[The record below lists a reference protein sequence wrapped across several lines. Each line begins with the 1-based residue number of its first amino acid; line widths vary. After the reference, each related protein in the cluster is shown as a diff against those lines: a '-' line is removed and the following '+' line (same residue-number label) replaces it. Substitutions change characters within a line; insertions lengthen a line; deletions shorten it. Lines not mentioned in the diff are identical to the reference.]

1 MSRTKQLAFLKFG
14 VSTRA
19 RAMTLCVMV
28 LCAASCLLLASA
40 TLAQD
45 APAQNPPPQNPPA
58 QNANP
63 PSATPPPAQKSD
75 PSSSATAPDN
85 YRPSL
90 LKKDQ
95 PATPPKNA
103 PAPNAPPANSPSAAT
118 PPSGAAPQAAPSAA
132 TPPAP
137 APSANAAPA
146 ASAGSET
153 STAPNAA
160 TTNAATNSAPANAGT
175 VTSPPPPG
183 GNGPSASSAPG
194 TSGAPPAATDSSSAA
209 LPTPAGVPA
218 ATSGATSAATPAA
231 EPMAEMTTR
240 TVQVPLESHVNLVPV
255 RVIVHDSHGNAVGD
269 LREAD
274 FEIRQDGKPQVI
286 SHFSVETPASLA
298 AKVAH
303 GTAAEGSLL
312 SASGAPAAPMT
323 LPSRFVA
330 LVMDDANL
338 NLQDLMRMKLAAIRY
353 MNTAVKPNERVALF
367 TVSGQNQVDFT
378 DDHAKIVDQL
388 KVLIS
393 RPIDGYDPATQHDCL
408 VMTYYQ
414 ADQIQNHQ
422 DPQAIAV
429 AQADA
434 LQCAVAE
441 GVPAQAQQS
450 VANSMYESVVAQ
462 MVRSGEVSTQFTVR
476 RLDEIVRRISAMPG
490 QRSMVFLSPGFIT
503 STYEYDVLRIVDRAA
518 RENVFINTL
527 DARGLYTVDPI
538 GDISQPAPLH
548 ANSQTA
554 GLSLQFRLTEQRIQS
569 EVLEDLADSTGG
581 FYFRNN
587 NDLDAGLRQTAAE
600 PAVSYLLA
608 FVPADL
614 KNDGKF
620 HTVNIKMLTKE
631 KYTVQARR
639 GFFAPKHGKT
649 PDELAKQ
656 DIEDAVFSQEEQQGL
671 PVQLNLQYF
680 KVDDVNAKLAVLTHV
695 DLNQIR
701 FDRADD
707 RNSDN
712 LTIVAA
718 LFDRNG
724 NFIKADQKT
733 LEMHLKDA
741 TLEKL
746 HRSGLTVKTNFDV
759 KPGGYMVRLV
769 VRDSKD
775 AQIASRNGVVD
786 IP

>member
-1 MSRTKQLAFLKFG
+1 MSRTKQLAFLNFG
-14 VSTRA
+14 VSARP
-19 RAMTLCVMV
+19 RAMTLLVMV
-28 LCAASCLLLASA
+28 LCVVSCLLFASA

-45 APAQNPPPQNPPA
+45 GPAQNPPPQNPPA

-95 PATPPKNA
+95 PATPPKNV

-118 PPSGAAPQAAPSAA
+118 PPSGASPQAAPSAA

-146 ASAGSET
+146 ASAASAT
-153 STAPNAA
+153 STAATAA
-160 TTNAATNSAPANAGT
+160 TTSAATNSAPANAGT
-175 VTSPPPPG
+175 VTSSAASG
-183 GNGPSASSAPG
+183 GNAPSASSAPG
-194 TSGAPPAATDSSSAA
+194 TSGAPSAATDSSSAV
-209 LPTPAGVPA
+209 LPTPAGMPA
-218 ATSGATSAATPAA
+218 AASAATPAA

-422 DPQAIAV
+422 DPEAIAV

-434 LQCAVAE
+434 LQCAAAE

-450 VANSMYESVVAQ
+450 VANSMYESAVAQ

-476 RLDEIVRRISAMPG
+476 RLDEIVRRITAMPG

>member
-1 MSRTKQLAFLKFG
+1 MSRMKQLAFPGFLA
-14 VSTRA
+14 VARLRA
-19 RAMTLCVMV
+19 VM
-28 LCAASCLLLASA
+28 LCAAGCLLLAGASP
-40 TLAQD
+40 AQD
-45 APAQNPPPQNPPA
+45 APAQNSSPQNPPA
-58 QNANP
+58 QNRNP
-63 PSATPPPAQKSD
+63 PAATPAPAAQKND
-75 PSSSATAPDN
+75 QSSTTAPDD

-90 LKKDQ
+90 LKKNP
-95 PATPPKNA
+95 PAAPPKNT
-103 PAPNAPPANSPSAAT
+103 PAPSAPPANSPSAAT
-118 PPSGAAPQAAPSAA
+118 PPAPAPGANAPSAA
-132 TPPAP
+132 AP
-137 APSANAAPA
+137 NNAADA
-146 ASAGSET
+146 AKASGTT
-153 STAPNAA
+153 SS
-160 TTNAATNSAPANAGT
+160 SAPANAST
-175 VTSPPPPG
+175 
-183 GNGPSASSAPG
+183 ASSSANSTVAAAPATG
-194 TSGAPPAATDSSSAA
+194 AGAPGAPPAATPTAADLSSPSS
-209 LPTPAGVPA
+209 PAS
-218 ATSGATSAATPAA
+218 TDTPAA
-231 EPMAEMTTR
+231 APVAEPVAEMTTR
-240 TVQVPLESHVNLVPV
+240 TAQVPLESHVNLVPV

-274 FEIRQDGKPQVI
+274 FEIRQDGKPQVT
-286 SHFSVETPASLA
+286 SHFSVETPASFA

-312 SASGAPAAPMT
+312 AASGAPATPMT

-353 MNTAVKPNERVALF
+353 MNTAVKPNERIALF

-378 DDHAKIVDQL
+378 DDHAKIVEQL
-388 KVLIS
+388 NVLTPHHIG
-393 RPIDGYDPATQHDCL
+393 GYDPSTQHDCL
-408 VMTYYQ
+408 VITYYQ

-434 LQCAVAE
+434 LQCAINQ
-441 GVPAQAQQS
+441 GVPQQAQQS
-450 VANSMYESVVAQ
+450 VANSIYESAVAQ
-462 MVRSGEVSTQFTVR
+462 VVQSGQVNTQFTVR

-490 QRSMVFLSPGFIT
+490 QRSMVLLSPGFIT

-527 DARGLYTVDPI
+527 DARGLYTVDPL
-538 GDISQPAPLH
+538 GDISQPVATH
-548 ANSQTA
+548 ANSQTS
-554 GLSLQFRLTEQRIQS
+554 GLSLQYRLTEQSVQS
-569 EVLEDLADSTGG
+569 EVLADLADSTGG

-600 PAVSYLLA
+600 PGVSYLLA

-620 HTVNIKMLTKE
+620 HTVSVKMLTKE

-649 PDELAKQ
+649 PDEMAKQ

-680 KVDDVNAKLAVLTHV
+680 KVDEANAKLAVLTHV
-695 DLNQIR
+695 DLNQVR
-701 FDRADD
+701 FERADD

-733 LEMHLKDA
+733 LEMHLKDT

-746 HRSGLTVKTNFDV
+746 HRSGLTVKSNFDV

-775 AQIASRNGVVD
+775 SQIASRNGVVD

>member
-1 MSRTKQLAFLKFG
+1 MSRTKQLAFLNFG
-14 VSTRA
+14 VSARA

-118 PPSGAAPQAAPSAA
+118 PPSGASSQAAASAA

-146 ASAGSET
+146 ASAASAT
-153 STAPNAA
+153 STAATAA
-160 TTNAATNSAPANAGT
+160 TTSAATNSAPANAGT
-175 VTSPPPPG
+175 VTSSAAPG
-183 GNGPSASSAPG
+183 DNAPSASSAPG

-218 ATSGATSAATPAA
+218 ATSAATPAA

-422 DPQAIAV
+422 DPEAIAV

-434 LQCAVAE
+434 LQCAAAE

>member
-1 MSRTKQLAFLKFG
+1 MSRMKQLAFPGFLA
-14 VSTRA
+14 VARLRA
-19 RAMTLCVMV
+19 VM
-28 LCAASCLLLASA
+28 LCAAGCLLLASA
-40 TLAQD
+40 SPAQD
-45 APAQNPPPQNPPA
+45 APAQNSSPQNPPA
-58 QNANP
+58 QNGNP
-63 PSATPPPAQKSD
+63 PAATPAPAAQKND
-75 PSSSATAPDN
+75 QSSTTPPDD

-90 LKKDQ
+90 LKKNP
-95 PATPPKNA
+95 PAAPPKNT
-103 PAPNAPPANSPSAAT
+103 PAPGAPPANSPSAT
-118 PPSGAAPQAAPSAA
+118 

-137 APSANAAPA
+137 APGANAPSA
-146 ASAGSET
+146 A
-153 STAPNAA
+153 APN
-160 TTNAATNSAPANAGT
+160 NAADAAKASGTTSSSAPANAST
-175 VTSPPPPG
+175 
-183 GNGPSASSAPG
+183 GNSSANSAVAAAPATG
-194 TSGAPPAATDSSSAA
+194 AGAPGAPPAATPTAADLSSPSSPAS
-209 LPTPAGVPA
+209 PDTPAVAPA
-218 ATSGATSAATPAA
+218 AAPVA

-240 TVQVPLESHVNLVPV
+240 TAQVPLESHVNLVPV

-274 FEIRQDGKPQVI
+274 FEIRQDGKPQVT
-286 SHFSVETPASLA
+286 SHFSVETPASFA

-312 SASGAPAAPMT
+312 AASGAPATPMT

-338 NLQDLMRMKLAAIRY
+338 NLQDLMRMRLAAIRY
-353 MNTAVKPNERVALF
+353 INTAVKPNERIALF
-367 TVSGQNQVDFT
+367 TVSGQNQVDFS
-378 DDHAKIVDQL
+378 DDHAKIVEQL
-388 KVLIS
+388 KVLTTHHIG
-393 RPIDGYDPATQHDCL
+393 GYDPSTQHDCL
-408 VMTYYQ
+408 VITYYQ
-414 ADQIQNHQ
+414 ADQIQNHH
-422 DPQAIAV
+422 DPQAIAA

-434 LQCAVAE
+434 LQCAINQ
-441 GVPAQAQQS
+441 GVPQQAQQS
-450 VANSMYESVVAQ
+450 VANSMYESAVIQ
-462 MVRSGEVSTQFTVR
+462 MVQSGQINTQFTVR

-490 QRSMVFLSPGFIT
+490 QRSMVLLSPGFIT

-527 DARGLYTVDPI
+527 DARGLYTVDPL
-538 GDISQPAPLH
+538 GDISQPVATR
-548 ANSQTA
+548 ANAQTS
-554 GLSLQFRLTEQRIQS
+554 GLSLQYRLTEQSAQS
-569 EVLEDLADSTGG
+569 EVLSDLADSTGG

-600 PAVSYLLA
+600 PGVSYLLA

-620 HTVNIKMLTKE
+620 HTVNVKMLTKE

-649 PDELAKQ
+649 PDEMAKQ

-680 KVDDVNAKLAVLTHV
+680 KVDEANAKLAVLTHV
-695 DLNQIR
+695 DLNQVR
-701 FDRADD
+701 FERADD

-733 LEMHLKDA
+733 LEMHLKDT

-746 HRSGLTVKTNFDV
+746 HRSGLTVKSNFDV

-769 VRDSKD
+769 VRDSQD
-775 AQIASRNGVVD
+775 SQIASRNGVVD

>member
-1 MSRTKQLAFLKFG
+1 MSRTKQLAFLNVG
-14 VSTRA
+14 VSARP
-19 RAMTLCVMV
+19 RAMTLLVMV
-28 LCAASCLLLASA
+28 LCVVSCSLLASA

-118 PPSGAAPQAAPSAA
+118 PPSGASPQAAPSAA

-137 APSANAAPA
+137 GPSANAAPA
-146 ASAGSET
+146 ASAASAT
-153 STAPNAA
+153 STAA
-160 TTNAATNSAPANAGT
+160 TAATNSAPANAGT
-175 VTSPPPPG
+175 VTSSPAPG
-183 GNGPSASSAPG
+183 GNAPSASSAPG
-194 TSGAPPAATDSSSAA
+194 TSGAPPAATDSSSAV
-209 LPTPAGVPA
+209 LPTPAGMSA
-218 ATSGATSAATPAA
+218 AASAATPAA

-414 ADQIQNHQ
+414 ADLIQNHQ
-422 DPQAIAV
+422 DPEAIAV

-434 LQCAVAE
+434 LQCAAAE

-450 VANSMYESVVAQ
+450 VANSMYESAVAQ

>member
-1 MSRTKQLAFLKFG
+1 MSRMKQLAFPGFLALARL
-14 VSTRA
+14 RA
-19 RAMTLCVMV
+19 VM
-28 LCAASCLLLASA
+28 LCAAGCLLLAGASP
-40 TLAQD
+40 AQD
-45 APAQNPPPQNPPA
+45 APAQNSSPQNPPA
-58 QNANP
+58 QNGN
-63 PSATPPPAQKSD
+63 PPPAATPAPAAQKND
-75 PSSSATAPDN
+75 QSSTTAPDD

-90 LKKDQ
+90 LKKNP
-95 PATPPKNA
+95 PAAPPKNT
-103 PAPNAPPANSPSAAT
+103 PAPGAPPANSPSAAT
-118 PPSGAAPQAAPSAA
+118 PPSPSSAA

-137 APSANAAPA
+137 APGANVPSAAAPNNAADA
-146 ASAGSET
+146 AKASGTT
-153 STAPNAA
+153 SS
-160 TTNAATNSAPANAGT
+160 SAPANAST
-175 VTSPPPPG
+175 
-183 GNGPSASSAPG
+183 GNSSANSAVAAAPATG
-194 TSGAPPAATDSSSAA
+194 AGAPGAPPAATPTAADLSSPSSPASTD
-209 LPTPAGVPA
+209 TPAVAPTA
-218 ATSGATSAATPAA
+218 APVA
-231 EPMAEMTTR
+231 EPVAEMTTR
-240 TVQVPLESHVNLVPV
+240 TAQVPLESHVNLVPV

-274 FEIRQDGKPQVI
+274 FEIRQDGKPQVT
-286 SHFSVETPASLA
+286 SHFSVETPASVA

-312 SASGAPAAPMT
+312 AASGAPATPMT

-353 MNTAVKPNERVALF
+353 INTAVKPNERIALF

-378 DDHAKIVDQL
+378 DDHAKIVEQL
-388 KVLIS
+388 NVLTPHHIG
-393 RPIDGYDPATQHDCL
+393 GYDPSSQHDCL
-408 VMTYYQ
+408 VITYYQ

-422 DPQAIAV
+422 DPQAIAA

-434 LQCAVAE
+434 LQCAINQ
-441 GVPAQAQQS
+441 GVPQQAQQS
-450 VANSMYESVVAQ
+450 VANSIYESAVAQ
-462 MVRSGEVSTQFTVR
+462 VVQSGEVNTQFTVR

-490 QRSMVFLSPGFIT
+490 QRSMVLLSPGFIT

-527 DARGLYTVDPI
+527 DARGLYTVDPL
-538 GDISQPAPLH
+538 GDISQPVATR
-548 ANSQTA
+548 ANAQTS
-554 GLSLQFRLTEQRIQS
+554 GLSLQYRLTEQSVQS
-569 EVLEDLADSTGG
+569 EVLADLADSTGG

-600 PAVSYLLA
+600 PGVSYLLA

-614 KNDGKF
+614 KNDGRF
-620 HTVNIKMLTKE
+620 HTVNVKMLTKE

-680 KVDDVNAKLAVLTHV
+680 KVDEANAKLAVLTHV
-695 DLNQIR
+695 DLNQVR
-701 FDRADD
+701 FERADD

-733 LEMHLKDA
+733 LEMHLKDT

-746 HRSGLTVKTNFDV
+746 HRSGLTVKSNFDV

-775 AQIASRNGVVD
+775 SQIASRNGVVD

>member
-1 MSRTKQLAFLKFG
+1 MSRTKQLAFLNFG
-14 VSTRA
+14 VSERA

-75 PSSSATAPDN
+75 PASAPT
-85 YRPSL
+85 
-90 LKKDQ
+90 
-95 PATPPKNA
+95 
-103 PAPNAPPANSPSAAT
+103 APPANSPSAAT
-118 PPSGAAPQAAPSAA
+118 PPSGASPQAAPSGA

-137 APSANAAPA
+137 APSANVAPA
-146 ASAGSET
+146 ASAASAT
-153 STAPNAA
+153 STAA
-160 TTNAATNSAPANAGT
+160 TTSAATNSAPANAGT
-175 VTSPPPPG
+175 ATSSAVSG
-183 GNGPSASSAPG
+183 GNAPSASSAPG
-194 TSGAPPAATDSSSAA
+194 TSGAPPADTDSSSAA

-218 ATSGATSAATPAA
+218 ATSAATSAATPAA

-414 ADQIQNHQ
+414 ADQIQ
-422 DPQAIAV
+422 
-429 AQADA
+429 
-434 LQCAVAE
+434 CAVAE
-441 GVPAQAQQS
+441 CVPAQAQQS
-450 VANSMYESVVAQ
+450 VANSMYDSVVAQ

-554 GLSLQFRLTEQRIQS
+554 GLSLQFRLTEQRVQS

>member
-1 MSRTKQLAFLKFG
+1 MSRTKQLAFLNFG
-14 VSTRA
+14 VSARA

-103 PAPNAPPANSPSAAT
+103 PAPNAPPANSPSAA
-118 PPSGAAPQAAPSAA
+118 PPSGASPQAAPSAA

-137 APSANAAPA
+137 APSANVAPA
-146 ASAGSET
+146 ASATSAT
-153 STAPNAA
+153 STAATAA
-160 TTNAATNSAPANAGT
+160 TTSAAANSAPANSGT
-175 VTSPPPPG
+175 VTSSPAPG
-183 GNGPSASSAPG
+183 GNAPSASSAPG

-218 ATSGATSAATPAA
+218 ATSAATPAA

-422 DPQAIAV
+422 DPEAIAV

-434 LQCAVAE
+434 LQCAAAE

-462 MVRSGEVSTQFTVR
+462 MVRSGEISTQFTVR

-490 QRSMVFLSPGFIT
+490 QRSMVLLSPGFIT

-554 GLSLQFRLTEQRIQS
+554 GLSLQFRLTEQRVQS

>member
-1 MSRTKQLAFLKFG
+1 MSRTKQLAFLNFG

-75 PSSSATAPDN
+75 PASSATAPDN

-95 PATPPKNA
+95 PATPPKNV

-137 APSANAAPA
+137 APSANAVPA
-146 ASAGSET
+146 ASAASAT
-153 STAPNAA
+153 STAA
-160 TTNAATNSAPANAGT
+160 TTSAATNSGPANAGT
-175 VTSPPPPG
+175 VTSSAAPG
-183 GNGPSASSAPG
+183 DNAPSASSAPG
-194 TSGAPPAATDSSSAA
+194 TSGAPPAAMDSSSAA

-218 ATSGATSAATPAA
+218 ATSAATSAATPAA

-422 DPQAIAV
+422 DPEAIAV

-434 LQCAVAE
+434 LQCAAAE

-554 GLSLQFRLTEQRIQS
+554 GLSLQFRLTEQRVQS

>member
-1 MSRTKQLAFLKFG
+1 
-14 VSTRA
+14 
-19 RAMTLCVMV
+19 
-28 LCAASCLLLASA
+28 
-40 TLAQD
+40 
-45 APAQNPPPQNPPA
+45 
-58 QNANP
+58 
-63 PSATPPPAQKSD
+63 
-75 PSSSATAPDN
+75 
-85 YRPSL
+85 
-90 LKKDQ
+90 
-95 PATPPKNA
+95 
-103 PAPNAPPANSPSAAT
+103 
-118 PPSGAAPQAAPSAA
+118 
-132 TPPAP
+132 
-137 APSANAAPA
+137 
-146 ASAGSET
+146 
-153 STAPNAA
+153 
-160 TTNAATNSAPANAGT
+160 
-175 VTSPPPPG
+175 
-183 GNGPSASSAPG
+183 
-194 TSGAPPAATDSSSAA
+194 
-209 LPTPAGVPA
+209 
-218 ATSGATSAATPAA
+218 
-231 EPMAEMTTR
+231 MAEMTTR
-240 TVQVPLESHVNLVPV
+240 TAQVPLESHVNLVPV

-298 AKVAH
+298 AKVAR

-312 SASGAPAAPMT
+312 AATGSPAAPT
-323 LPSRFVA
+323 ALPTRFVA
-330 LVMDDANL
+330 LTMDDSHL
-338 NLQDLMRMKLAAIRY
+338 NTQDLLRMRLAAIRY
-353 MNTAVKPNERVALF
+353 VNTQVKPNERVALY
-367 TVSGQNQVDFT
+367 TISGLNQVDFT
-378 DDHAKIVDQL
+378 DDHQKITDQL

-393 RPIDGYDPATQHDCL
+393 RPAGGFDPSSQHDCL
-408 VMTYYQ
+408 VMSYYE
-414 ADQIQNHQ
+414 ADQIQTYH
-422 DPQAIAV
+422 DPEATGV

-434 LQCAVAE
+434 LACAVAQ

-450 VANSMYESVVAQ
+450 VANSIYESTVAQ
-462 MVRSGEVSTQFTVR
+462 VAQAGEINTQFTVR

-490 QRSMVFLSPGFIT
+490 QRSMVLLSPGFIT
-503 STYEYDVLRIVDRAA
+503 STFEYEVLQVIDRAA
-518 RENVFINTL
+518 RLNVFINTL
-527 DARGLYTVDPI
+527 DARGLYTIDPI

-548 ANSQTA
+548 ASGQTA
-554 GLSLQFRLTEQRIQS
+554 GISLQFRMTEQRVQS
-569 EVLEDLADSTGG
+569 EVLQDLADSTGG

-600 PAVSYLLA
+600 PGVSYLLA

-620 HTVNIKMLTKE
+620 HTVNVKMLTKE

-639 GFFAPKHGKT
+639 GFFAPKHGRT

-656 DIEDAVFSQEEQQGL
+656 DIEDAIFSQEEQQGL

-680 KVDDVNAKLAVLTHV
+680 KVDDANAKLAVLTHV
-695 DLNQIR
+695 DLNQMR

-775 AQIASRNGVVD
+775 SQIGSRNGVVD

>member
-1 MSRTKQLAFLKFG
+1 MSRTKQLAFLNFG
-14 VSTRA
+14 VSACA
-19 RAMTLCVMV
+19 RAMTLLVMV
-28 LCAASCLLLASA
+28 LCVVSCLLFASA

-45 APAQNPPPQNPPA
+45 GPAQNPPPQNPPA

-95 PATPPKNA
+95 PATPPKNV

-118 PPSGAAPQAAPSAA
+118 PPSGASPQAAPSAA

-146 ASAGSET
+146 ASAASAT
-153 STAPNAA
+153 STAATAA
-160 TTNAATNSAPANAGT
+160 TTSAATNSAPANAGT
-175 VTSPPPPG
+175 VTSSAASG
-183 GNGPSASSAPG
+183 GNAPSASSAPG
-194 TSGAPPAATDSSSAA
+194 TSGAPSAATDSSSAV
-209 LPTPAGVPA
+209 LPTPAGMPA
-218 ATSGATSAATPAA
+218 AASAATPAA

-274 FEIRQDGKPQVI
+274 FESRQDGKPQVI

-422 DPQAIAV
+422 DPEAIAV

-434 LQCAVAE
+434 LQCAAAE

-450 VANSMYESVVAQ
+450 VANSMYESAVAQ